1 MWHPEF
7 LFNEMDLLRPL
18 GTLPRVNHRDLL
30 VDVKETDKDV
40 SITADV
46 PGISKDNVHAR
57 AKHGVVTISVTE
69 ESEKKDEKK
78 DDAGN
83 VVAFAGEEQEFR
95 LPLDPDA
102 ENGRPEGCEG
112 VSRRRRADVDGPEAR
127 GERREGR
134 RRDDPDQLTVS
145 QTCCCSIVGRHASS
159 YYLIYESV
167 LHL

>member
-1 MWHPEF
+1 MSLTLWHPEF

-46 PGISKDNVHAR
+46 PGISKDNVHVR

-83 VVAFAGEEQEFR
+83 VVWHSQERSKNF
-95 LPLDPDA
+95 
-102 ENGRPEGCEG
+102 
-112 VSRRRRADVDGPEAR
+112 VSRSIRMPKTADLKAAKASLVDGVLT
-127 GERREGR
+127 
-134 RRDDPDQLTVS
+134 LTVPKLEAKDAKDDGEMIPIS
-145 QTCCCSIVGRHASS
+145 
-159 YYLIYESV
+159 
-167 LHL
+167 